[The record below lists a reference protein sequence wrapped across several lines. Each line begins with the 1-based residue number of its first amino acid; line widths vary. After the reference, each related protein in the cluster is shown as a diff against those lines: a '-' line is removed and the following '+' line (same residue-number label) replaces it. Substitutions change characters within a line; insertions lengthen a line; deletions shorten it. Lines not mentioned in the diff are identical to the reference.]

1 MLSRVEEAVKT
12 FESGYNCAQ
21 SVFATYADL
30 FGMDKETA
38 LKMSSSMGG
47 GIGRMRE
54 VCGVVS
60 AMALL
65 AGLKEGNA
73 DPKDEQAK
81 EAIYLL
87 TRQMA
92 DKFKEKHQTII
103 CRELLGIEGMEKSAK
118 PSERTASYYS
128 QRPCSKVVVKA
139 AGIGEEML
147 LEDMIFKSVI

>member
-30 FGMDKETA
+30 FGIDKETA

-73 DPKDEQAK
+73 DPDDEEAK

-103 CRELLGIEGMEKSAK
+103 CRELLELPVTVPDPTPSKRTEEFYKARPWIRFVETAALIMENVIE
-118 PSERTASYYS
+118 
-128 QRPCSKVVVKA
+128 SK
-139 AGIGEEML
+139 E
-147 LEDMIFKSVI
+147 